1 MPSEKNSKVATPENE
16 ATHKT
21 PTPQQN
27 LLLFLK
33 LVVGGAVLVL
43 VIWYLDSHLS
53 K

>member
-1 MPSEKNSKVATPENE
+1 MPSEKSSKAATPENE
-16 ATHKT
+16 ATPKT

-33 LVVGGAVLVL
+33 LVVGGALVVL
-43 VIWYLDSHLS
+43 VIWYLDSHLG